1 MGASNLSSVKFPAFG
16 LTVVTEYQIKP
27 CLLKK
32 KKEKNVQILD
42 KVCLV

>member
-27 CLLKK
+27 CLFK
-32 KKEKNVQILD
+32 KKEKNVQIPD
-42 KVCLV
+42 KECLI